1 VADSPPK
8 TNEDKTGLNLKA
20 LLAPIV
26 AIVALLAFAYFVIYM
41 MGQITLNETQW
52 TRAVYLFTGVESIA
66 FAAAGFFFGSE
77 VRRQQAESA
86 NERADEA
93 QNEADAANDRANAAE
108 NRATEAEANGNALV
122 AAIRA
127 ETEAQRTK
135 AGPVAI
141 LQAGEALKVAQADF
155 EKLLAQAEELFPR

>member
-1 VADSPPK
+1 VANSPPK
-8 TNEDKTGLNLKA
+8 TNEHGAGFDLKA
-20 LLAPIV
+20 LLAPMV

-41 MGQITLNETQW
+41 MGQITLDETQW

-86 NERADEA
+86 NQRADDA
-93 QNEADAANDRANAAE
+93 QNEADAANARAGAAE
-108 NRATEAEANGNALV
+108 NRATEAEAKGRALA

-127 ETEAQRTK
+127 ETAGQRDK
-135 AGPVAI
+135 VGPVAI
-141 LQAGEALKVAQADF
+141 LQAGEALQVAQADF
-155 EKLLAQAEELFPR
+155 DKLEALADDLFP